1 MIRFALA
8 LLVSITVFAA
18 APSFADNHLGESAGN
33 HLGESA
39 GNNDI
44 KSDDERYVRLKR
56 PNLVVPDLD
65 AALKFYVDHL
75 GFTFAYAEDSAIN
88 PDTNFAYHAF
98 NFDPTKAIRQA
109 TLHTSVEER
118 GFALTEVL
126 GLEAEITRTPS
137 LTAMVVETKRF
148 MALRDDLIAEGYTV
162 TDYRDT
168 SKNNSDGVGILEMG
182 VLDPAGHLIVVY
194 EYVGVV
200 E

>member
-1 MIRFALA
+1 MIRFALT
-8 LLVSITVFAA
+8 LLVSITVFAS
-18 APSFADNHLGESAGN
+18 APSFADTHAIG
-33 HLGESA
+33 
-39 GNNDI
+39 
-44 KSDDERYVRLKR
+44 SDDIQENERFVRLKR
-56 PNLVVPDLD
+56 PNLVVPDLE
-65 AALKFYVDHL
+65 AALKFYVYHL
-75 GFTFAYAEDSAIN
+75 GFEFAYAEDSAIN

-98 NFDPTKAIRQA
+98 NFDHTKAIRQA

-126 GLEAEITRTPS
+126 SLEAEVTRTPS

-148 MALRDDLIAEGYTV
+148 MALRDDLIADGYTV

-168 SKNNSDGVGILEMG
+168 SKNNPNGVGILEMG